1 MVAGEG
7 HWQANIRAL
16 LKKDGKEQGGFPVS
30 LSICCHVDSS
40 FPIFF
45 SSSQRVFIKSAE
57 QFRVSF
63 TLSLLEI

>member
-16 LKKDGKEQGGFPVS
+16 LKKDGKEQGGFAVS

-45 SSSQRVFIKSAE
+45 LKQSE
-57 QFRVSF
+57 SF
-63 TLSLLEI
+63 HKIS